1 LFFLALWRLAPG
13 AFSQAV
19 DPNSTPATPGAS
31 SYIAPGALFAAGH
44 AAIINALG
52 RIDAAQG
59 SPTWCL
65 LVNGTSTACAAGAA
79 TWGGI
84 VGTLANQT
92 DLAAALTAK
101 LNASGFTQAAAAALW
116 TGSGCGNGANALLV
130 GGTCGAIGGGG
141 SATWGGI
148 GGTLANQTDLAA
160 ALTAKLNA
168 SSFTQAAAA
177 ALWTGSGCGTGT
189 NALLVN
195 GNCGASGGG
204 SAVMASQLLDF
215 AVTVT
220 SIAVE
225 TMCASCSSTTPG
237 ILYVGVVPFIATV
250 PVTVGIS
257 GTVTSGTVYWYLSS
271 LQVLTAGHNSAATL
285 TGSAGIAV
293 ATGVTGFPVDSVP
306 LWVSTFA
313 ANNWDSTNEGTM
325 DKRPFL
331 GRTVIAVGPG
341 MASSSDPS
349 TGVQTLS
356 TDPLT
361 SARFFTGSGAPSGN
375 CTAGRDFYT
384 SAVPHLYW
392 CSAANTWTLVI

>member
-1 LFFLALWRLAPG
+1 
-13 AFSQAV
+13 
-19 DPNSTPATPGAS
+19 
-31 SYIAPGALFAAGH
+31 
-44 AAIINALG
+44 
-52 RIDAAQG
+52 
-59 SPTWCL
+59 
-65 LVNGTSTACAAGAA
+65 
-79 TWGGI
+79 
-84 VGTLANQT
+84 
-92 DLAAALTAK
+92 
-101 LNASGFTQAAAAALW
+101 
-116 TGSGCGNGANALLV
+116 V

-331 GRTVIAVGPG
+331 GRTVIAVGREWRPAAIRRRGCRRFRRIRLRAPASLPAPERLRETARPG
-341 MASSSDPS
+341 VIS
-349 TGVQTLS
+349 TR
-356 TDPLT
+356 
-361 SARFFTGSGAPSGN
+361 ARSLICTGAARRTP
-375 CTAGRDFYT
+375 GR
-384 SAVPHLYW
+384 W
-392 CSAANTWTLVI
+392 